1 VVLLD
6 KLRAN
11 WLRLV
16 VHIGALLPL
25 AWLLWRYTQGL
36 FLIDP
41 VREITTIT
49 GQGALILLVLS
60 LACTPVSTLTG
71 WKQVIRVRRAL
82 GVYAFVYASLH
93 FLTFVGLD
101 YGFDL
106 ILLQQAIFDQW
117 FVLLG
122 LAAGLLLLALA
133 ATSTRGWQRR
143 LGRTW
148 KRLHRLV
155 YLAGILAVIHFFW
168 LDKDPG
174 DPLPYAVIVAAL
186 LILRIP
192 PIRRAASA
200 ARRQLLSKLRGSI
213 RAATP
218 SS

>member
-1 VVLLD
+1 MVLLE
-6 KLRAN
+6 KFRAN
-11 WLRLV
+11 WLRLI

-25 AWLLWRYTQGL
+25 AWLAWRYTQGL

-60 LACTPVSTLTG
+60 LACTPISTLTG
-71 WKQVIRVRRAL
+71 WKHVTRVRRAL
-82 GVYAFVYASLH
+82 GVYAFVYAGLH
-93 FLTFVGLD
+93 FLTFAGLD

-106 ILLQQAIFDQW
+106 ELLQQAIFDQW

-122 LAAGLLLLALA
+122 LASGLLLLALA
-133 ATSTRGWQRR
+133 ATSTRGWQKR

-155 YLAGILAVIHFFW
+155 YLAGILAVTHFFW
-168 LDKDPG
+168 LDKDLG
-174 DPLPYAVIVAAL
+174 DPLPYGVILAAL
-186 LILRIP
+186 FILRIP
-192 PIRRAASA
+192 SIRRAVSTT
-200 ARRQLLSKLRGSI
+200 RRQLLTKLRGSI

-218 SS
+218 GS